1 LKNQSRFTLDIKLGG
16 VYILLTIAQI
26 NPFTFYKYINLK
38 DFDTLKKAIKKNRN
52 QLLDSW
58 FRATINTY
66 PAESARVLG
75 KKSDRFDNPVGA
87 VTRETLEDV
96 LDLITENFSREGL
109 EKALDPVIRI
119 RAVQAFDPANAVDF
133 VFALKEIGESIFE
146 KEEVLEFYR
155 LVDEMALA
163 AFNRYMK
170 CREDIFL
177 LKATESKRRIH
188 KAFERAGLVAELSEG
203 DLLGSKQS

>member
-1 LKNQSRFTLDIKLGG
+1 M
-16 VYILLTIAQI
+16 
-26 NPFTFYKYINLK
+26 
-38 DFDTLKKAIKKNRN
+38 KKTIKKNRN
-52 QLLDSW
+52 QLLESW
-58 FRATINTY
+58 FDATINTY
-66 PAESARVLG
+66 PEESARILG
-75 KKSDRFDNPVGA
+75 KKSDRFDNPIGA

-96 LDLITENFSREGL
+96 LNLITEDFSRDGL
-109 EKALDPVIRI
+109 EQALDPVIRI
-119 RAVQAFDPANAVDF
+119 RAVQTFDPANAVSF
-133 VFALKEIGESIFE
+133 VFALKEIGESVIE
-146 KEEVLEFYR
+146 KADIINFYR

-188 KAFERAGLVAELSEG
+188 RAFERAGLVAELSED

>member
-1 LKNQSRFTLDIKLGG
+1 MKQT
-16 VYILLTIAQI
+16 
-26 NPFTFYKYINLK
+26 
-38 DFDTLKKAIKKNRN
+38 IKKNRN
-52 QLLDSW
+52 QLLERW

-66 PAESARVLG
+66 PEESARVLG

-109 EKALDPVIRI
+109 EKALDPIIRI
-119 RAVQAFDPANAVDF
+119 RAVQAFNPADAVSF
-133 VFALKEIGESIFE
+133 VFAFKEIGESVLE
-146 KEEVLEFYR
+146 KADIMEFYR
-155 LVDEMALA
+155 LVDEIALA

-188 KAFERAGLVAELSEG
+188 RAFERAGLVAELSEAQ
-203 DLLGSKQS
+203 LLGSKQS

>member
-1 LKNQSRFTLDIKLGG
+1 M
-16 VYILLTIAQI
+16 
-26 NPFTFYKYINLK
+26 
-38 DFDTLKKAIKKNRN
+38 KKTIKKNRD
-52 QLLDSW
+52 QLLESW
-58 FRATINTY
+58 FDATINTY
-66 PAESARVLG
+66 PEESARILG
-75 KKSDRFDNPVGA
+75 KKSDRFDNPIGA

-96 LDLITENFSREGL
+96 LNLITEDFSRDGL
-109 EKALDPVIRI
+109 EQALDPVIRI
-119 RAVQAFDPANAVDF
+119 RAVQTFDPANAVSF
-133 VFALKEIGESIFE
+133 VFALKEIGESVIE
-146 KEEVLEFYR
+146 KADIINFYR

-188 KAFERAGLVAELSEG
+188 RAFERAGLVAELSED

>member
-1 LKNQSRFTLDIKLGG
+1 M
-16 VYILLTIAQI
+16 
-26 NPFTFYKYINLK
+26 
-38 DFDTLKKAIKKNRN
+38 KKTIKKNRD
-52 QLLDSW
+52 QLLESW
-58 FRATINTY
+58 FDATINTY
-66 PAESARVLG
+66 PEESARILG
-75 KKSDRFDNPVGA
+75 KKSDRFDNPIGA

-96 LDLITENFSREGL
+96 LNLITEDFSREGL

-119 RAVQAFDPANAVDF
+119 RAVQTFDPANAVSF
-133 VFALKEIGESIFE
+133 VFALKEIGESVIE
-146 KEEVLEFYR
+146 KADIINFYR

-188 KAFERAGLVAELSEG
+188 RAFERAGLVAELSED

>member
-1 LKNQSRFTLDIKLGG
+1 M
-16 VYILLTIAQI
+16 
-26 NPFTFYKYINLK
+26 
-38 DFDTLKKAIKKNRN
+38 KKTIKKNRD
-52 QLLDSW
+52 QLLESW
-58 FRATINTY
+58 FDATINTY
-66 PAESARVLG
+66 PEESARILG
-75 KKSDRFDNPVGA
+75 KKSDRFDNPIGA

-96 LDLITENFSREGL
+96 LNLITEDFSREGL
-109 EKALDPVIRI
+109 EQALDPVIRI
-119 RAVQAFDPANAVDF
+119 RAVQTFDPANAVSF
-133 VFALKEIGESIFE
+133 VFALKEIGESVIE
-146 KEEVLEFYR
+146 KADIINFYR

-188 KAFERAGLVAELSEG
+188 RAFERAGLVAELSED